1 MAHVLSLQ
9 ALRLIIFRRH
19 ITVPVSKLNKA
30 TPLAYRY
37 FYMKQLSIMSK
48 NLPQMLICYIG
59 IHVPNKNLQPN
70 SFGYEY
76 RLTECQIL
84 PERNV
89 LTVVLEGSSSFW
101 APGEIWYEAAKE
113 RGKGEGRGRRILC
126 FMSKMEYK
134 RTSLCTI
141 NYHKKAKVSQGTTT
155 ISNTNNCVQL
165 SW

>member
-30 TPLAYRY
+30 TPLAYWY

-48 NLPQMLICYIG
+48 NLLQMLICYIG

-89 LTVVLEGSSSFW
+89 LTVVLEGSSSF
-101 APGEIWYEAAKE
+101 
-113 RGKGEGRGRRILC
+113 
-126 FMSKMEYK
+126 
-134 RTSLCTI
+134 
-141 NYHKKAKVSQGTTT
+141 
-155 ISNTNNCVQL
+155 
-165 SW
+165 